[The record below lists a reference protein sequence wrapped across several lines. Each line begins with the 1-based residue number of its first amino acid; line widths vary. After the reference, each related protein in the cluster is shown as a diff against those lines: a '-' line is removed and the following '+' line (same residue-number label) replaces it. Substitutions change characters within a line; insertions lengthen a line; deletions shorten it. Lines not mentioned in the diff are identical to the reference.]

1 MKKLIVGIVIMAF
14 SFINAPVMAASAKVP
29 ASLCLQWDTFALTSL
44 AIKAAGTMKTDEGAV
59 KQYSIAGSAFGG
71 MPVTGSGYVVP
82 ASTLFH
88 GTFTGTWGYSTLSG
102 DLYFDLSTNE
112 GTLYYTWE
120 YLGSAD
126 SNSASFVNSTTCASV
141 PLWG

>member
-14 SFINAPVMAASAKVP
+14 SFINAPVMAASVKVP
-29 ASLCLQWDTFALTSL
+29 GSLCFQWDTFALTSL
-44 AIKAAGTMKTDEGAV
+44 AIKAAGTLKTDEGAV
-59 KQYSIAGSAFGG
+59 KQYSIAGNTFGG

-88 GTFTGTWGYSTLSG
+88 ATFTGTWGYLTLSG
-102 DLYFDLSTNE
+102 DLYFDLSTND

-120 YLGSAD
+120 DGGSGTGG
-126 SNSASFVNSTTCASV
+126 SASFVNSTACASV